1 MSGISGTDAS
11 RRHRTPVPRAGVRVS
26 GAGLQ
31 AGRRPPAAK
40 PPRMADDVEGKLAA
54 LEARLADLQ
63 AEAGV
68 ELPAPEPVPAP
79 QAPLADDPLER
90 FGEELR
96 TLASALVAAY
106 DRVLAHERAL
116 ARTRHRIV
124 LEAQTDVHALAALER
139 ALRASAHVHSVQLR
153 AYAGGHASLVVDVG

>member
-1 MSGISGTDAS
+1 
-11 RRHRTPVPRAGVRVS
+11 
-26 GAGLQ
+26 
-31 AGRRPPAAK
+31 
-40 PPRMADDVEGKLAA
+40 MADDVEGKLAA
-54 LEARLADLQ
+54 LEARLAALQ

-68 ELPAPEPVPAP
+68 ELPPPGPVAAAQESAPPP

-96 TLASALVAAY
+96 TLAAELVAAY